1 MENWSLTMSVG
12 FLVWMSGSLCL
23 IHPPL
28 SIWFS
33 PPHLILF
40 ISWVLL
46 LLNRYSSYTTR
57 HCVKTERFLS
67 AIQIYSATPT
77 VHLRTLTWMP
87 YLEPVPFMHFVLL
100 LTLWKP
106 DTVVE
111 PQRKPYEQLCNVFF
125 ISVCSLFPYSNY
137 LLLQK
142 DCEIIWSLLL
152 LKSGLLCVFT
162 LPLFSPLPR
171 PLLLRPLPLSGD
183 GDEEHA
189 LLSHGVCQEWGDLWW
204 VTYKINETSI
214 LKTLS
219 HPVYS
224 SPSHISCTKKSA
236 LLRQ

>member
-1 MENWSLTMSVG
+1 MNVWLTVSD
-12 FLVWMSGSLCL
+12 SSS
-23 IHPPL
+23 PL
-28 SIWFS
+28 N
-33 PPHLILF
+33 LILPSAF
-40 ISWVLL
+40 NSIHLLSVTASKSVLL
-46 LLNRYSSYTTR
+46 LHNTALCEDRE
-57 HCVKTERFLS
+57 VLS

-87 YLEPVPFMHFVLL
+87 YLEPIPFMHFVLL

-106 DTVVE
+106 DTVGE
-111 PQRKPYEQLCNVFF
+111 PQRKPCEQLCNVFF
-125 ISVCSLFPYSNY
+125 ISVCSLFPYSNA

-204 VTYKINETSI
+204 VTYRSMRP
-214 LKTLS
+214 LS
-219 HPVYS
+219 
-224 SPSHISCTKKSA
+224 
-236 LLRQ
+236 